1 MGASSL
7 SAEGVT
13 TDSFAGNSSMKPP
26 KQLGQ
31 VKFLK
36 EKNYQIDGKI
46 KVTNETIGTCTYFD
60 LQKI

>member
-7 SAEGVT
+7 STEGVT

-36 EKNYQIDGKI
+36 EKNYHIDG
-46 KVTNETIGTCTYFD
+46 N
-60 LQKI
+60 LR